1 MPQNSTRSF
10 RLTRTILIMAGGTGG
25 HIFPALA
32 VADYLKKAGWRIV
45 WLGTKGG
52 MEESLVA
59 QRGHDI
65 KCIDFSGLR
74 GKNLIVWFTLPLRLI
89 LAFWQSAKLLFQLRP
104 DVVLGM
110 GGYPSFPGGIM
121 AALLN
126 KPLLI
131 HEQNSIPGLTNKILV
146 KFADKILIG
155 FPDAIRDKK
164 KVVFSGN
171 PVRNEISQLDTPEH
185 RYEGRSGNLKLLII
199 GGSLGAKVLNAI
211 VPQALKLIPDNLR
224 PLVVHQA
231 GEKHLEILN
240 KNYVAAGVEGE
251 LVVFIEEMAVKY
263 SECDLVICRAGA
275 LTVAELSSAGIASIL
290 VPFPYAVDDH
300 QTYNAK
306 FLSSHGAAVLLPENE
321 LTPDGLA
328 NLLLELTR
336 ERLLGMAIKA
346 RELATPNATRI
357 VAEECMDII
366 K

>member
-52 MEESLVA
+52 MEESLVV
-59 QRGHDI
+59 QKGYEI

-74 GKNLIVWFTLPLRLI
+74 GKNLIIWFTLPLRLM

-121 AALLN
+121 AVLLN

-146 KFADKILIG
+146 KFADKVLIG
-155 FPDAIRDKK
+155 FPYAIKDK

-171 PVRNEISQLDTPEH
+171 PVRNEISQLDSPEH

-199 GGSLGAKVLNAI
+199 GGSLGAKVLNTI
-211 VPQALKLIPDNLR
+211 VPQALKLIPDSVR

-231 GEKHLEILN
+231 GEKHLESLN
-240 KNYVAAGVEGE
+240 KNYVEAGVEGE

-275 LTVAELSSAGIASIL
+275 LTVAEISSAGIASIL

-300 QTYNAK
+300 QTYNAN
-306 FLSSHGAAVLLPENE
+306 FLSNNNAAVLLPENE
-321 LTPDGLA
+321 LTPDSLA

-346 RELATPNATRI
+346 RELAKPNATRI

>member
-1 MPQNSTRSF
+1 M
-10 RLTRTILIMAGGTGG
+10 TRTILIMAGGTGG

-171 PVRNEISQLDTPEH
+171 PVRNEISQLDIPEH

-211 VPQALKLIPDNLR
+211 VPQALKLIPDSIR

-231 GEKHLEILN
+231 GERHLEILN
-240 KNYVAAGVEGE
+240 KNYVEAGVEGE

-336 ERLLGMAIKA
+336 ERLLEMAIKA

-357 VAEECMDII
+357 VAEECMEII